1 MLTLKILSLSLPPI
15 CIRPYYL
22 FLLRGALLFMFLIET
37 FTFVVVTFPET
48 GLDSIIQVQ
57 NTKVVKPVI
66 GTLAQRLILH
76 VNLLGLAPCC

>member
-1 MLTLKILSLSLPPI
+1 
-15 CIRPYYL
+15 
-22 FLLRGALLFMFLIET
+22 MFLIET